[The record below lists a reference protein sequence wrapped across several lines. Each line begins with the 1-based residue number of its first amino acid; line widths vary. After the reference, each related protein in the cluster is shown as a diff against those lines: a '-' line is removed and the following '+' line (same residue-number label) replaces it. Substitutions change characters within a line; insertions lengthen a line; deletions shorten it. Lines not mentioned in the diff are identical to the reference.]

1 MNTKLLCMLAM
12 LVGGLSLSGC
22 KTMGESAYVASA
34 AKPVLSGTQYAPRI
48 EENVAYTGY
57 VESVARRRGVTVHWV
72 NKPVK
77 RHVDQE

>member
-12 LVGGLSLSGC
+12 LVAGLSLSGC
-22 KTMGESAYVASA
+22 RTMDESAYVAPP
-34 AKPVLSGTQYAPRI
+34 AKQVTPGTQYAPRI
-48 EENVAYTGY
+48 EENTAYMTR
-57 VESVARRRGVTVHWV
+57 VESMASRRGITVHWV